1 MSTSTAGRQVP
12 PPRRPA
18 LDRAV
23 AMRLAR
29 TEYARLADQ
38 LRELTDDDWRAPT
51 ACPEWDVHAMACHVL
66 GMAEMAASPLEARR
80 QTGAA
85 AAAGGVFIDR
95 LTALQVDKHR
105 HRSPSDVVA
114 RLAAFG
120 PKSARGRRMMPG
132 LLRRRPMPQEQPLD
146 ETGTVTETW
155 TMGYLTDV
163 ILTRDPWMHRSDIAA
178 ATGRPMMLPPEHDG
192 VLVAD
197 VVAEWAQRH
206 GSPCRLTLTGPAGG
220 SWGFGA
226 DGPELQLDA
235 VEFCRTLSGRGNGE
249 GLLATRVP
257 F

>member
-51 ACPEWDVHAMACHVL
+51 ACPEGDVHAMACHVL

-95 LTALQVDKHR
+95 LTTLQVDKHR

-114 RLAAFG
+114 RLATLF
-120 PKSARGRRMMPG
+120 PRR
-132 LLRRRPMPQEQPLD
+132 
-146 ETGTVTETW
+146 
-155 TMGYLTDV
+155 
-163 ILTRDPWMHRSDIAA
+163 
-178 ATGRPMMLPPEHDG
+178 
-192 VLVAD
+192 
-197 VVAEWAQRH
+197 
-206 GSPCRLTLTGPAGG
+206 
-220 SWGFGA
+220 
-226 DGPELQLDA
+226 
-235 VEFCRTLSGRGNGE
+235 
-249 GLLATRVP
+249 
-257 F
+257 